1 MREGLRRKH
10 RDQWDW
16 PVQSP
21 VSGGVERWPVWLGSR
36 ARHPR
41 KEHAWIGGASLSH
54 SSHDLSG
61 LGSPDKM
68 QDAQLKFSDVQC
80 ILHGIYLY

>member
-10 RDQWDW
+10 PEQWDR

-21 VSGGVERWPVWLGSR
+21 VSGGVERWPVWPESR

-41 KEHAWIGGASLSH
+41 KEHAWIGGTSVSH
-54 SSHDLSG
+54 RSHDLSG
-61 LGSPDKM
+61 LGLPDKM
-68 QDAQLKFSDVQC
+68 QDTQLKFSDVQC
-80 ILHGIYLY
+80 ILHGMYLY